1 MINKTTIL
9 TAAIALSSFTSQI
22 AYSQTSKMNPFFKT
36 YTTPHQVP
44 PFDLIRNEHFKPA
57 ILEGIKQHESEV
69 NTIANNPAK
78 PTFENTV
85 VALDKAGELLNRVTS
100 VFYNL
105 NSANTN
111 DEIQTIA
118 REVSPDLASHSDNII
133 LNQKLFARVKNLWD
147 NRASLKLTPEQTKL
161 LEKTHKSFI
170 RSGANL
176 NDSDKAK
183 LRKINSELSLLSLK
197 FGQNLLA
204 ETNKYKLVID
214 KKEDLAGLPNEL
226 ILAAAE
232 TAKAEGQ
239 DGKWVFTLQNP
250 SVMPFL
256 QYADNRELRKKIW
269 QAYTLRGDQNNDHD
283 NKEVVRSIVNLR
295 MEKAQLLGYKDH
307 ANYVLEETM
316 AKTPE
321 NAYKLLHQLW
331 KPALSVAEREAFDIQ
346 KMINASGENFKL
358 APYDW
363 RYYAE
368 KVRKERFDLDEQE
381 LKPYFS
387 LDKVR
392 EGVFTVTQKLYGL
405 QFKEIKDIP
414 KYHEEVAA
422 YEVREADGKLVGV
435 LYTDFFPRAS
445 KRGGAWMTSYSS
457 QKMEKGKRVAPV
469 ISIVCNFSKPTGDAP
484 ALLTFDEVTTFFH
497 EFGHALHGLLSNVN
511 YESLAGTSVSRDFVE
526 LPSQIMENWAAEPEV
541 LKMFAKHYK
550 TNEAIP
556 DALIKKLQ
564 NAGTFDQGFAT
575 TEYLAASL
583 LDLDFHTQTAALK
596 EDIST
601 FESNSMK
608 KVGLTDQ
615 IIPRYRSTYFNHIF
629 AGGYSAGYYSYIW
642 SGVLDTDAFSAFK
655 ETGDLF
661 NPEKAKSF
669 RKNVLEKGGTED
681 PMVLYKRFRGT
692 EPGIQALLK
701 KRGLDIQPDKKPI

>member
-1 MINKTTIL
+1 
-9 TAAIALSSFTSQI
+9 
-22 AYSQTSKMNPFFKT
+22 MNPFFKA
-36 YTTPHQVP
+36 YTTPYQVP
-44 PFDLIRNEHFKPA
+44 PFDLIKNEHFKPA
-57 ILEGIKQHESEV
+57 ILEGIKQHEAEI
-69 NTIANNPAK
+69 NAIANSSAK
-78 PTFENTV
+78 PTFENTI
-85 VALDKAGELLNRVTS
+85 VAMDKAGALLTRVSS

-111 DEIQTIA
+111 DEIQKTA
-118 REVSPDLASHSDNII
+118 REISPEMAAHSDNII
-133 LNQKLFARVKNLWD
+133 LNQKLFSRVKQLWD
-147 NRASLKLTPEQTKL
+147 NKESLKLSSEQAKL
-161 LEKTHKSFI
+161 LEKTHKSFV

-176 NDSDKAK
+176 SDTDKAK
-183 LRKINSELSLLSLK
+183 LRKINSELSLLSLQ

-204 ETNKYKLVID
+204 ETNNYELVVD
-214 KKEDLAGLPNEL
+214 KKEDLAGLPSEL
-226 ILAAAE
+226 ISAAAE
-232 TAKAEGQ
+232 DAKSKGKE
-239 DGKWVFTLQNP
+239 GKWVFTLQNP

-256 QYADNRELRKKIW
+256 QYADKRELRKQIW
-269 QAYTLRGDQNNDHD
+269 EAYTLRGDQNNQFD

-295 MEKAQLLGYKDH
+295 REKAQLLGYKDH
-307 ANYVLEETM
+307 ASYVLEETM

-321 NAYKLLHQLW
+321 NAYKLLNQLW

-346 KMINASGENFKL
+346 KMIDASGENFKL

-368 KVRKERFDLDEQE
+368 KVRKDRFDLDEQE

-387 LDKVR
+387 LEKVR
-392 EGVFTVTQKLYGL
+392 EGVFTVTKKLYGL
-405 QFKEIKDIP
+405 QFKEINNVP
-414 KYHEEVAA
+414 KYHSEVAA
-422 YEVREADGKLVGV
+422 YEVTEADGKLVGV
-435 LYTDFFPRAS
+435 LYTDFFPRSS

-457 QKMEKGKRVAPV
+457 QKMEKGKRIAPV

-550 TNEAIP
+550 TNEVIP

-583 LDLDFHTQTAALK
+583 LDLDYHTQANELK
-596 EDIST
+596 ENIGT
-601 FESNSMK
+601 FETASMK
-608 KVGLTDQ
+608 KVGLTDA

-655 ETGDLF
+655 ESGDLF
-661 NPEKAKSF
+661 NQEKAQSF

-681 PMVLYKRFRGT
+681 PMVLYKRFRGA
-692 EPGIQALLK
+692 EPGIKALLK

>member
-1 MINKTTIL
+1 
-9 TAAIALSSFTSQI
+9 
-22 AYSQTSKMNPFFKT
+22 MNPFFKA
-36 YTTPHQVP
+36 YTTPYQVP
-44 PFDLIRNEHFKPA
+44 PFDLIKNEHFKPA
-57 ILEGIKQHESEV
+57 ILEGIKQHEAEI
-69 NTIANNPAK
+69 NAIANGSAK
-78 PTFENTV
+78 PTFENTI
-85 VALDKAGELLNRVTS
+85 VAMDKAGALLTRVSS

-111 DEIQTIA
+111 DEIQKTA
-118 REVSPDLASHSDNII
+118 REISPEMAAHSDNII
-133 LNQKLFARVKNLWD
+133 LNQKLFSRVKQLWD
-147 NRASLKLTPEQTKL
+147 NRESLKLNSEQAKL
-161 LEKTHKSFI
+161 LENTHKSFV

-176 NDSDKAK
+176 NDADKAR
-183 LRKINSELSLLSLK
+183 LRKINSELSLLSLQ

-204 ETNKYKLVID
+204 ETNNYELVID
-214 KKEDLAGLPNEL
+214 KKEDLAGLPSAL
-226 ILAAAE
+226 ISAAE
-232 TAKAEGQ
+232 EDARSKGKE
-239 DGKWVFTLQNP
+239 GKWVFTLQNP

-256 QYADNRELRKKIW
+256 QYADKRELRKQIW
-269 QAYTLRGDQNNDHD
+269 EAYTLRGDQNNKFD

-295 MEKAQLLGYKDH
+295 REKAQLLGYKDH
-307 ANYVLEETM
+307 ASYVLEETM

-321 NAYKLLHQLW
+321 NAYKLLNQLW

-346 KMINASGENFKL
+346 KMIDASGEKFKL

-368 KVRKERFDLDEQE
+368 KVRKDRFDLDEQE

-387 LDKVR
+387 LEKVR
-392 EGVFTVTQKLYGL
+392 EGVFTVTKKLYGL
-405 QFKEIKDIP
+405 QFKEISNIP
-414 KYHEEVAA
+414 KYHKEVAA
-422 YEVREADGKLVGV
+422 YEVTEADGKLVGV

-457 QKMEKGKRVAPV
+457 QKMEKGKRIAPV

-541 LKMFAKHYK
+541 LKMFAQHYK
-550 TNEAIP
+550 TNEVIP

-583 LDLDFHTQTAALK
+583 LDLDYHTQANELK
-596 EDIST
+596 ENIGT
-601 FESNSMK
+601 FETASMK
-608 KVGLTDQ
+608 KVGLTDE
-615 IIPRYRSTYFNHIF
+615 IIPRYRSTYFSHIF

-655 ETGDLF
+655 DTGDLF
-661 NPEKAKSF
+661 NQEKAQSF

-681 PMVLYKRFRGT
+681 PMILYKRFRGA
-692 EPGIQALLK
+692 EPGIKALLK

>member
-1 MINKTTIL
+1 
-9 TAAIALSSFTSQI
+9 
-22 AYSQTSKMNPFFKT
+22 MNPFFKA
-36 YTTPHQVP
+36 YTTPYQVP
-44 PFDLIRNEHFKPA
+44 PFDLIKNEHFKPA
-57 ILEGIKQHESEV
+57 ILEGIKQHEAEI
-69 NTIANNPAK
+69 NAIANSSAK
-78 PTFENTV
+78 PTFENTI
-85 VALDKAGELLNRVTS
+85 VAMDKAGALLTRVSS

-111 DEIQTIA
+111 DEIQKTA
-118 REVSPDLASHSDNII
+118 REISPEMAAHSDNII
-133 LNQKLFARVKNLWD
+133 LNQKLFSRVKQLWD
-147 NRASLKLTPEQTKL
+147 NRESLKLNSEQAKL
-161 LEKTHKSFI
+161 LENTHKSFV

-176 NDSDKAK
+176 NDADKAR
-183 LRKINSELSLLSLK
+183 LRKINSELSLLSLQ

-204 ETNKYKLVID
+204 ETNNYELVID
-214 KKEDLAGLPNEL
+214 KKEDLAGLPSAL
-226 ILAAAE
+226 ISAAE
-232 TAKAEGQ
+232 EDARAKGKE
-239 DGKWVFTLQNP
+239 GKWVFTLQNP

-256 QYADNRELRKKIW
+256 QYADKRELRKQIW
-269 QAYTLRGDQNNDHD
+269 EAYTLRGDQNNKFD

-295 MEKAQLLGYKDH
+295 REKAQLLGYKDH
-307 ANYVLEETM
+307 ASYVLEETM

-321 NAYKLLHQLW
+321 NAYKLLNQLW

-346 KMINASGENFKL
+346 KMIDASGEKFKL

-368 KVRKERFDLDEQE
+368 KVRKDRFDLDEQE

-387 LDKVR
+387 LEKVR
-392 EGVFTVTQKLYGL
+392 EGVFTVTKKLYGL
-405 QFKEIKDIP
+405 QFKEISNIP
-414 KYHEEVAA
+414 KYHKEVAA
-422 YEVREADGKLVGV
+422 YEVTEADGKLVGV

-457 QKMEKGKRVAPV
+457 QKMEKGKRIAPV

-550 TNEAIP
+550 TNEVIP

-583 LDLDFHTQTAALK
+583 LDLDYHTQANELK
-596 EDIST
+596 ENIGT
-601 FESNSMK
+601 FETASMK
-608 KVGLTDQ
+608 KAGLTDE
-615 IIPRYRSTYFNHIF
+615 IIPRYRSTYFSHIF

-655 ETGDLF
+655 DTGDLF
-661 NPEKAKSF
+661 NQEKAQSF

-681 PMVLYKRFRGT
+681 PMVLYKRFRGA
-692 EPGIQALLK
+692 EPGIKALLK

>member
-1 MINKTTIL
+1 MAVGL
-9 TAAIALSSFTSQI
+9 VDGQI
-22 AYSQTSKMNPFFKT
+22 AYSQTSTMNPFLKP
-36 YTTPHQVP
+36 YNTPHQVP
-44 PFDLIRNEHFKPA
+44 PFDLIKNEHFKPA
-57 ILEGIKQHESEV
+57 ILEGIKQHEAEI
-69 NTIANNPAK
+69 NAIANSSAK
-78 PTFENTV
+78 PTFENTI
-85 VALDKAGELLNRVTS
+85 AAMDKAGDLLDRVSS

-111 DEIQTIA
+111 DEIQAIA
-118 REVSPDLASHSDNII
+118 REVAPQLAAHSDNIT
-133 LNQKLFARVKNLWD
+133 LNQKLFSRVKQLWD
-147 NRASLKLTPEQTKL
+147 TRASLKLNTEQAKL
-161 LEKTHKSFI
+161 LEKTHKSFV

-176 NDSDKAK
+176 NEADKAK

-214 KKEDLAGLPNEL
+214 KKEDLSGLPAEL
-226 ILAAAE
+226 VLAAAE
-232 TAKAEGQ
+232 TAKAQGQ

-256 QYADNRELRKKIW
+256 QYADKRELRKQIW
-269 QAYTLRGDQNNDHD
+269 EAYTLRGNQNNDHD

-295 MEKAQLLGYKDH
+295 REKAQLLGYKDH
-307 ANYVLEETM
+307 ATYVLEETM

-321 NAYKLLHQLW
+321 NAYKLLNQLW

-346 KMINASGENFKL
+346 KMINASGQNFKL

-368 KVRKERFDLDEQE
+368 KVRKERFDLDEQQ

-387 LDKVR
+387 LEKVR
-392 EGVFTVTQKLYGL
+392 EGVFTVTEKLYGL
-405 QFKEIKDIP
+405 KFKQITNIP

-422 YEVREADGKLVGV
+422 YEVTEADGKFVGV

-445 KRGGAWMTSYSS
+445 KRSGAWMTSYSS
-457 QKMEKGKRVAPV
+457 QKMEKGKRIAPV

-511 YESLAGTSVSRDFVE
+511 YQTLAGTAVSRDFVE

-541 LKMFAKHYK
+541 LKMFARHYK
-550 TNEAIP
+550 TNEVIP
-556 DALIKKLQ
+556 DELIKKLQ

-583 LDLDFHTQTAALK
+583 LDLDYHTQSAPLK
-596 EDIST
+596 EDIGT
-601 FESNSMK
+601 FESNAMK

-661 NPEKAKSF
+661 NPEKANSF

-681 PMVLYKRFRGT
+681 PMVLYKRFRGA